1 MECLMSKLSEIEA
14 RVFNF
19 QALALPGQP
28 QVMHMGTAYLVSDLL
43 RMLKSAHQQ
52 LQINRQGYL
61 NLAELYSIDTA
72 EAVTDIDQV
81 LA

>member
-1 MECLMSKLSEIEA
+1 MSKLSEIEA

-28 QVMHMGTAYLVSDLL
+28 RMMHMGSAQLVSDLL
-43 RMLKSAHQQ
+43 LMLKTAHRQ

-72 EAVTDIDQV
+72 EAVADIDQV